1 MPRNSNSALT
11 IVWTTAAADM
21 FKTITKN
28 IFSNYVG
35 IAGTIIIAFML
46 SPYLVHTLGDTK
58 YGVWS
63 VISALTGYMALLD
76 LGISSA
82 IAKYVAK
89 YKALKDYK
97 SLNTVLASGLVIM
110 MSVGTLLVLIS
121 PLIAGFMV
129 DVFKFEGELG
139 ESVHLLVLIASLDIA
154 IFVTTGI
161 LVGSMYGFQRHEII
175 NGVSLTVTLM
185 NACFFYLVLQNGY
198 DLVAMGIVNL
208 AGNIFAAIVYFYA
221 LAKIEPDASL
231 NVRNAE
237 KPVVGSIFTFSKY
250 TFLSMLAMQLVY
262 YSDAFVIGFFMSAAA
277 ITYYTIP
284 WSLSEY
290 TNKLIHAIAE
300 TFVPVF
306 SEQDAT
312 QGNQAIYAT
321 YVSGTKF
328 MLMISNLLCIGVLV
342 MGDNFVSLWMGEKYA
357 VACSTILSIMFFTQ
371 LIKGPQLL
379 SYSILLGTAN
389 HRKFSFYN
397 FAFSLLNLILSIIFI
412 QRYGLVGVAGATA
425 FTQICFYGIITP
437 ILTSR
442 VIGSNL
448 LEYLRETY
456 LRIVPASL
464 VLLVMLVWFARVN
477 PPDSYLLLISQALF
491 AAVIYV
497 FVCYWTLLNR
507 QERQF
512 LVEKVSVVTSR
523 LSIARA

>member
-1 MPRNSNSALT
+1 M
-11 IVWTTAAADM
+11 
-21 FKTITKN
+21 
-28 IFSNYVG
+28 
-35 IAGTIIIAFML
+35 
-46 SPYLVHTLGDTK
+46 
-58 YGVWS
+58 
-63 VISALTGYMALLD
+63 
-76 LGISSA
+76 
-82 IAKYVAK
+82 
-89 YKALKDYK
+89 
-97 SLNTVLASGLVIM
+97 
-110 MSVGTLLVLIS
+110 
-121 PLIAGFMV
+121 
-129 DVFKFEGELG
+129 
-139 ESVHLLVLIASLDIA
+139 
-154 IFVTTGI
+154 
-161 LVGSMYGFQRHEII
+161 
-175 NGVSLTVTLM
+175 
-185 NACFFYLVLQNGY
+185 
-198 DLVAMGIVNL
+198 
-208 AGNIFAAIVYFYA
+208 
-221 LAKIEPDASL
+221 
-231 NVRNAE
+231 
-237 KPVVGSIFTFSKY
+237 
-250 TFLSMLAMQLVY
+250 Y

-284 WSLSEY
+284 WSPSEY

-397 FAFSLLNLILSIIFI
+397 FAFSLLNLVLGIIFI
-412 QRYGLVGVAGATA
+412 QRYGLIGVAGATA

-442 VIGSNL
+442 VIGSSL